1 MKTDL
6 NEYINRIINGNCVD
20 VMKNFPD
27 NSIDLTVTSPPYDHL
42 RVYSGFSFPF
52 EEIANQLFR
61 ITKPGGIVVWIV
73 SDATI
78 DGSETCTSF
87 KQALKFVECGFKLH
101 DTMIFQKQIRFLK
114 YTGKDIPMC
123 LNICSYFL
131 RGM

>member
-6 NEYINRIINGNCVD
+6 NEYMNLIINGNCVD

-27 NSIDLTVTSPPYDHL
+27 NSIDLTVTSPPYDNL
-42 RVYSGFSFPF
+42 RVYSGYCFPF
-52 EEIANQLFR
+52 EEIAKQLFW

-101 DTMIFQKQIRFLK
+101 DTMIFQKANPVPQIYRKRYSRL
-114 YTGKDIPMC
+114 
-123 LNICSYFL
+123 
-131 RGM
+131 

>member
-6 NEYINRIINGNCVD
+6 NEYMNRIINGNCVD

-27 NSIDLTVTSPPYDHL
+27 NSIDLTVTSPPYDNL
-42 RVYSGFSFPF
+42 RVYSGYCFPF
-52 EEIANQLFR
+52 EEIAKQLFR

-87 KQALKFVECGFKLH
+87 RQALKL
-101 DTMIFQKQIRFLK
+101 
-114 YTGKDIPMC
+114 
-123 LNICSYFL
+123 
-131 RGM
+131 